1 MLREAG
7 DSCRIT
13 LIETT
18 TPSLLSSEA
27 LVFDLEDAIAAA
39 KTPGDMAKSDVR
51 RGKSE
56 SGGVDAC
63 FHLLG
68 VCARLTFRR

>member
-1 MLREAG
+1 MLREAR

-63 FHLLG
+63 FHLLA